1 MLTYDNM
8 KLMQMKFFWPDK
20 DDLDAFDSD
29 CDEAPSAKA
38 VLMANLSSYDLD
50 VLSEIPFHDTNIKN
64 DMSYQSLQET
74 QCFEQPYFEKKT
86 EVDITSGSNIIS
98 YEQYVQETKNSVVQ
112 STSSPTQQDELLMS
126 VIEEM
131 SS

>member
-1 MLTYDNM
+1 MGIQSFQL
-8 KLMQMKFFWPDK
+8 KHLKKFSPATFQTDV
-20 DDLDAFDSD
+20 LDAFDSD

-50 VLSEIPFHDTNIKN
+50 CS
-64 DMSYQSLQET
+64 
-74 QCFEQPYFEKKT
+74 EQPYFENET
-86 EVDITSGSNIIS
+86 EVDITSDSNIIS

-131 SS
+131 SSQVAKCTKVQ